1 MCACGAR
8 AHVCVCVCVQA
19 CSVLMSLCVRV
30 LDGKGSRV
38 FASKALGEVKT
49 AMHLTNYNDCLTTFY
64 APLLPTFECHTS
76 MKMPGVLSALSLMK
90 RTSRPPQRPEAS
102 VGCVKQP
109 GLRACAEAGTDG

>member
-1 MCACGAR
+1 MVCVYMCVCVYASMQCAYVFMCAC
-8 AHVCVCVCVQA
+8 
-19 CSVLMSLCVRV
+19 VLH
-30 LDGKGSRV
+30 GKGSRV

-76 MKMPGVLSALSLMK
+76 MKMPGVLTALSLMK

-102 VGCVKQP
+102 VGCVKRP
-109 GLRACAEAGTDG
+109 GLRACAEVCTDG